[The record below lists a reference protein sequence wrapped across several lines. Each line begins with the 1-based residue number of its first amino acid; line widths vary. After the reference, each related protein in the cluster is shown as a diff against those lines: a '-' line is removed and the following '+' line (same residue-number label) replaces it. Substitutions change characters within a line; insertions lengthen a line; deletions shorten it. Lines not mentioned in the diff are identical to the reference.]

1 MKSNSKSVFD
11 GIRKQ
16 IVLQVTNK
24 IIYLVKWV
32 YAHYIIAVS
41 HFLFKVKLV
50 TKGRLT
56 ILEFSSSQYSMKRK

>member
-41 HFLFKVKLV
+41 LVLFKVKLE

-56 ILEFSSSQYSMKRK
+56 ILEFSSSQ

>member
-24 IIYLVKWV
+24 IIYLVEWV
-32 YAHYIIAVS
+32 YAHYIITVS
-41 HFLFKVKLV
+41 HFS
-50 TKGRLT
+50 
-56 ILEFSSSQYSMKRK
+56 I